1 MTTTLVY
8 RDRLSGEL
16 REFALQDTSWYDTLR
31 WEYVDTRIEER
42 MPSRR
47 PAIADFSV
55 FDSDGDHATAL
66 LASPRE
72 VFLIVMT
79 RTEEGLRDGCRERME
94 EVVRYAARHG
104 YPAVCVTTSPL
115 PKGA

>member
-1 MTTTLVY
+1 MRHLPLVDFLPFKVGANIPAQLASAGGDVTTTLVY

-47 PAIADFSV
+47 PAIADFPFSIRT
-55 FDSDGDHATAL
+55 ATMRRRCSL
-66 LASPRE
+66 RLAKS
-72 VFLIVMT
+72 F
-79 RTEEGLRDGCRERME
+79 
-94 EVVRYAARHG
+94 
-104 YPAVCVTTSPL
+104 
-115 PKGA
+115 